1 MSASYD
7 KQTGLPTFYKYVRET
22 HSDTDNQSLFTLNFD
37 MTELIGAAVVQR
49 RIQFAEQKSLA
60 AQFKN
65 IMVGQIICT
74 SEAYYCDDE
83 TDEREQS
90 NIKPSDVDE
99 ILNEHY
105 ELIVEEMCEEPG
117 QLCEINGLIRMNPNF
132 RYPFLLEND
141 AGNIIRSL
149 HPSQIVQDSMN
160 Y

>member
-1 MSASYD
+1 
-7 KQTGLPTFYKYVRET
+7 
-22 HSDTDNQSLFTLNFD
+22 
-37 MTELIGAAVVQR
+37 MTELIGTAVEQR

-65 IMVGQIICT
+65 IMVGQIIAT
-74 SEAYYCDDE
+74 SEAYYCDGFDGGAQF
-83 TDEREQS
+83 DRD

-132 RYPFLLEND
+132 NYET
-141 AGNIIRSL
+141 GNVIRSL